1 MLIYILNKKTTMRK
15 GILLA
20 GGTGS
25 RLYPLTIG
33 VNKHLL
39 PIYDKPMIFY
49 PLTTLMLAGIRD
61 ILLITNET
69 DHEQYKRLLRDG
81 NQYGIN
87 IEYACQRN
95 PEGVAQA
102 FIIGKD
108 FINNSP
114 SALILGDNI
123 FHGNQLINQFSQISE
138 KKLGATVLAYPV
150 RDPERY
156 GVVEFDDLGKVLNI
170 EEKPRKPKSKYAIT
184 GLYFYDSTV
193 VEKAA
198 EITKSPKGEFEITD
212 INKKYLEEG
221 SLEVIQM
228 GRGMAWLD
236 TGTKD
241 SLHDASSYIKTLEQR
256 QGFIIGCPEEIA
268 WRKGWI
274 SNSELESTISN
285 LKENY
290 YKNYLLSLIS

>member
-1 MLIYILNKKTTMRK
+1 MRK

-39 PIYDKPMIFY
+39 PVYDKPMIFY
-49 PLTTLMLAGIRD
+49 PLSTLMLAGIRD
-61 ILLITNET
+61 ILLITNEA
-69 DHEQYKRLLRDG
+69 DQEQYKRLLKDG

-87 IEYACQRN
+87 IKYACQKN

-102 FIIGKD
+102 FTIGKN

-123 FHGNQLINQFSQISE
+123 FHGNQLIKQFSKISE

-150 RDPERY
+150 SDPERY
-156 GVVEFDDLGKVLNI
+156 GVVEFDDFGKVLNI
-170 EEKPRKPKSKYAIT
+170 EEKPRKPKSRYAIT

-198 EITKSPKGEFEITD
+198 EIKKSPKGEFEITD
-212 INKKYLEEG
+212 INKKYLEDG
-221 SLEVIQM
+221 SLEVIPM

-241 SLHDASSYIKTLEQR
+241 SLYDASSYIKTLEQR

-274 SNSELESTISN
+274 SNYELESTISE
-285 LKENY
+285 LKDNY

>member
-1 MLIYILNKKTTMRK
+1 MRK

-25 RLYPLTIG
+25 RLYPLTIA

-61 ILLITNET
+61 ILLITNEV
-69 DHEQYKRLLRDG
+69 DLEQYKKLLRDG

-123 FHGNQLINQFSQISE
+123 FHGNQLINQFSKISE

-150 RDPERY
+150 SDPERY

-193 VEKAA
+193 VEKAR

-212 INKKYLEEG
+212 INKKYLEDG

-274 SNSELESTISN
+274 SNTELESTISK
-285 LKENY
+285 LKDNH
-290 YKNYLLSLIS
+290 YKKYLLSLILKN